1 MRFFL
6 LFSIIGV
13 VVNSFGQSAQIDS
26 LQQLIAKEG
35 ETKKKVELLTQLSF
49 NLFGYDIEMA
59 GNTTQSAIVLAQK
72 INDRKGE
79 GWAKAYRGVYFLF
92 SGNLS
97 EAKFFAENSLQVGQR
112 VQDSNL
118 QAYSLNQLGNVF
130 RDRGVFDSAF
140 YFYRLAEKVS
150 SDRYYTSVGRMN
162 KARCFLIINKPDSAL
177 AQLEEVVRLRQSLNK
192 DKALPDVWLLLGN
205 CYRQKSELQE
215 AEKYYELV
223 LNSSSKSS
231 MTYSGYLLGMG
242 EVYFLRG
249 DFRKALANWTQVLAF
264 QRKLNYR
271 YEVAS
276 LLVRMGE
283 GFVTQG
289 YYDLANEYLLR
300 GLDICEKASY
310 QYLRGS
316 IFHQLTWVNFRI
328 KNYQLAL
335 ANSLVAESILL
346 KLDARLALAACW
358 DLRGLIYRQLKKYD
372 SSLFYHDKG
381 LRSRIEIG
389 NKVEISAGLFN
400 KGEFYLQTKQLNLAR
415 SFYYQS
421 LTIDMSI
428 GDDYGRSLNYNR
440 IGNIYLQQ
448 GWLDSAK
455 IYLDK
460 SAALAVPT
468 SAMEVMRDNYRDLAA
483 YMVKAGNPL
492 EAINYYKL
500 NEQLSDS
507 LFNKRTA
514 ESLSSYRT
522 LYDVERSENEIEL
535 LNKNVQI
542 NKAQVQ
548 KQRAILIAALVVV
561 LILTVLAISYF
572 RFNKRL
578 KKFNYILAEKNEE
591 IQVQSEELAESNEV
605 LSKLNRDIREQK
617 EEIQAQSEELAESNQ
632 TISGI
637 NETLEQRIEARTAE
651 LKQAYKELD
660 TFFYRSSH
668 DFRRPLTTFMGLA
681 EVAKI
686 TVKDQNALELFD
698 KVNETAR
705 NLDKML
711 MKLQSISDLGVQEL
725 LYKEVLV
732 KELMKMGL
740 DAFNQELHLKGVKV
754 DIDVDPNLSFY
765 SYPALIKIIF
775 DNLIENSISFRKEA
789 GARLMLRAFTS
800 QGGVVVEF
808 EDNGQGIEEQY
819 LGQVFEMYFRGNE
832 QSKGNGLGLYIVQK
846 TAAKLKGRVS
856 ISSKIGMGTKVTIFF
871 PQSVEDTV
879 KT

>member
-1 MRFFL
+1 
-6 LFSIIGV
+6 
-13 VVNSFGQSAQIDS
+13 
-26 LQQLIAKEG
+26 
-35 ETKKKVELLTQLSF
+35 
-49 NLFGYDIEMA
+49 
-59 GNTTQSAIVLAQK
+59 
-72 INDRKGE
+72 
-79 GWAKAYRGVYFLF
+79 VYYLF
-92 SGNLS
+92 SGNLK
-97 EAKFFAENSLQVGQR
+97 EAKKKANGALQIGRQLTDR
-112 VQDSNL
+112 NL
-118 QAYSLNQLGNVF
+118 EAYTLNQLGNVY
-130 RDRGVFDSAF
+130 RDRRSFDSAF
-140 YFYRLAEKVS
+140 YFYRIAKKVPT
-150 SDRYYTSVGRMN
+150 DRYYTSVVHMN
-162 KARCFLIINKPDSAL
+162 KARCFLILNKPDSAL
-177 AQLEEVVRLRQSLNK
+177 AELEEVVKLRQTLNG
-192 DKALPDVWLLLGN
+192 DKAMPDVWVVLGN
-205 CYRQKSELQE
+205 CYRQKSELKK
-215 AEKYYELV
+215 AEKYFEMV

-231 MTYSGYLLGMG
+231 MNYSGYLLGMG

-249 DFRKALANWTQVLAF
+249 DFQKALANWTQALSAH
-264 QRKLNYR
+264 RTLNYR
-271 YEVAS
+271 YEVAH
-276 LLVRMGE
+276 LLYRMGE
-283 GFVTQG
+283 GLVTQG
-289 YYDLANEYLLR
+289 YNDLASEYLLK
-300 GLDICEKASY
+300 GLEISEKASY
-310 QYLRGS
+310 QYLRGV
-316 IFHQLTWVNFRI
+316 ILHQLTWVNFRI
-328 KNYQLAL
+328 KNYQVAL
-335 ANSLVAESILL
+335 INSQLTESILL
-346 KLDARLALAACW
+346 KLNTPLELARCW
-358 DLRGLIYRQLKKYD
+358 DVRGLIYRQQKKYD
-372 SSLFYHDKG
+372 SALYFHDKG
-381 LRSRIEIG
+381 LDSRVEIG
-389 NKVEISAGLFN
+389 NKVDISASLFN
-400 KGEFYLQTKQLNLAR
+400 KAEFFLVTNQFNQAR
-415 SFYYQS
+415 SYYFQS
-421 LTIDMSI
+421 LAIDVSI
-428 GDDYGRSLNYNR
+428 GDNYGRSLNYNR
-440 IGNIYLQQ
+440 IGNLFLQQ
-448 GWLDSAK
+448 GNLDSAK
-455 IYLDK
+455 AYLDK
-460 SAALAVPT
+460 SNELAVPT
-468 SAMEVMRDNYRDLAA
+468 SAMDVMQDNYRDLAT
-483 YMVKAGNPL
+483 YMVKAGKPL

-500 NEQLSDS
+500 NERLTDS

-522 LYDVERSENEIEL
+522 LYDVERRENEVEL
-535 LNKNVQI
+535 LKKNVQI
-542 NKAQVQ
+542 NKEQVQ

-561 LILTVLAISYF
+561 LILTVLAISYY

-686 TVKDQNALELFD
+686 TVKDPNALELFD

-740 DAFNQELHLKGVKV
+740 DSFNQELHLKGVKV

-856 ISSKIGMGTKVTIFF
+856 ITSKIGMGTKVTIFF